1 MKHVKRFRIILSIR
15 KVPKKPRH
23 DQGDCSLPLCVDLIW
38 ASQKQPPEGVDVG
51 LMSVLQGNRCSSNEW
66 FMVLIPVLQFS
77 CIFGRNTTDLVKA
90 NSEQDGNEPDIIIIR
105 PLETDIS
112 FRKLGPE
119 YTLHNSI
126 FYYLNI
132 VSISMRMCAQ
142 LPRWVPLFVTPWTVA
157 HQAPLSMG
165 FLRQEY
171 WSGLPFASPGDLL
184 NPGIEPRSPA
194 FAGRFFTTES
204 PPYTQEWT
212 NQMFP

>member
-23 DQGDCSLPLCVDLIW
+23 DQGDCSLPLCADLIW

-90 NSEQDGNEPDIIIIR
+90 NSEQHGNEPDIIIIR

-132 VSISMRMCAQ
+132 VSIYMRMCAQ
-142 LPRWVPLFVTPWTVA
+142 LPRWVPLFVTP
-157 HQAPLSMG
+157 M
-165 FLRQEY
+165 
-171 WSGLPFASPGDLL
+171 DC
-184 NPGIEPRSPA
+184 
-194 FAGRFFTTES
+194 S
-204 PPYTQEWT
+204 PPGSSVHGVSQARILEWVAICFSRWSSQPRDWTQVSCICRSILYHWITSIYTG
-212 NQMFP
+212 MD